1 MKKTKNVT
9 PNSNLIL
16 SGGLPQKENVVM
28 PKIWFPNVQLTYL
41 TKKASL
47 PWDPRVVEISI

>member
-1 MKKTKNVT
+1 MTKTKNVT

>member
-1 MKKTKNVT
+1 MTKTKNVT
-9 PNSNLIL
+9 LNSNLIL
-16 SGGLPQKENVVM
+16 SGGLPQKNVVM

-47 PWDPRVVEISI
+47 PWDPRVVEISM